1 MTDLITQTNV
11 VTTPITTSKYEWRT
25 GRWGDC
31 SVTCGS
37 EGGKKIRSVRCI
49 NAQSQTESVD
59 IVDDLYC
66 EQSMRPI
73 NVARCNEFRCPQWNF
88 GTWGKVTFDI
98 KHIFFS
104 LLQLIFHC
112 YKINIQCSSYLV

>member
-1 MTDLITQTNV
+1 MLPKTTDLITQNNV

-49 NAQSQTESVD
+49 NTQSQTESVD
-59 IVDDLYC
+59 IVEDSYC
-66 EQSMRPI
+66 EQTMRPI

-88 GTWGKVTFDI
+88 GTWGKVIDI
-98 KHIFFS
+98 LNFFCCNFF
-104 LLQLIFHC
+104 LLQ
-112 YKINIQCSSYLV
+112 INIQCSSYLV